1 MEHTLLALA
10 LVVVGV
16 SPATAQ
22 DMPIPFGSEADA
34 GYARLLWDV

>member
-1 MEHTLLALA
+1 MKHTLLALA
-10 LVVVGV
+10 LVVGV

-34 GYARLLWDV
+34 GYASLLWDV